1 MNRVLGMKV
10 DGYSRVSLIEYTSAS
25 AEYRSGAEKQKTLR
39 SPRSP
44 ERVLGIRS

>member
-1 MNRVLGMKV
+1 MNRVLGMKME
-10 DGYSRVSLIEYTSAS
+10 GYSRVSFNLIEYTSAS

-39 SPRSP
+39 SP